1 MNNFFERTCQLIGQD
16 KVNNLSK
23 KHVAVFGLG
32 GVGSYAVESLV
43 RCNVGA
49 ISLIDCDVYT
59 ESNINRQLYATTKTI
74 NQKKVEVAKLR
85 AQEINPLINVT
96 TYDLFLNQDTIDN
109 IDFSKFDYVIDANDT
124 VTAKILL
131 ISKCKELNI
140 PIICSLGTG
149 NKLDPFAF
157 QIDYIENTKV
167 CPLAKVM
174 RRELKKRSI
183 EKVLVLYSKE
193 EPKNVTIE
201 ENSSWH
207 APSSISFVPS
217 VAGLLISSKV
227 IKDLL
232 GL

>member
-43 RCNVGA
+43 RCNVGS

-59 ESNINRQLYATTKTI
+59 QSNINRQLYATTKTI

-96 TYDLFLNQDTIDN
+96 TYDLFINQDTISN
-109 IDFSKFDYVIDANDT
+109 IDFSKFDYVIDAIDT

-140 PIICSLGTG
+140 PIICCLGTG

-174 RRELKKRSI
+174 RRELKKRNI

-193 EPKNVTIE
+193 QPKNVAVE
-201 ENSSWH
+201 ENSSRH
-207 APSSISFVPS
+207 TPSSISFVPS